1 MNELTTTLIEE
12 YRKGYSMREL
22 SERYKLSLYMVRQA
36 VVHKRNVMTDAD
48 REKYNK
54 LNQGVK
60 ETQGTQNYDGSE
72 YEPVPLRVLK
82 AALEKPER
90 CSPARWRMELSRR
103 ALGEALDLALPP
115 DLEPLTTAKF

>member
-22 SERYKLSLYMVRQA
+22 SERYAVSLYMVRQA

-48 REKYNK
+48 RIKHNK

-60 ETQGTQNYDGSE
+60 EIQGTRNYAGSE

-82 AALEKPER
+82 TALEKPER

-103 ALGEALDLALPP
+103 ALDEALDLALPP
-115 DLEPLTTAKF
+115 DLEPVTATKS

>member
-1 MNELTTTLIEE
+1 MNELTTTLIAE

-22 SERYKLSLYMVRQA
+22 SERYAVSPYMVRQA

-48 REKYNK
+48 RIEYNK

-60 ETQGTQNYDGSE
+60 ETQDTQNYAGSE
-72 YEPVPLRVLK
+72 YEPVPMKVLK
-82 AALEKPER
+82 TASEKPER

-103 ALGEALDLALPP
+103 ALGKTLDLALPP
-115 DLEPLTTAKF
+115 DMEPLTVAKY